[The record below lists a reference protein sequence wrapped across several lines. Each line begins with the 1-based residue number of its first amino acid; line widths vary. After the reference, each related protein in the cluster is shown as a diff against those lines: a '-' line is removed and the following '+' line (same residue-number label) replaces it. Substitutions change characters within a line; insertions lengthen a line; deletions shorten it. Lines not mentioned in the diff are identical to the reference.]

1 MPMKVGV
8 ARETAAD
15 ERRVALV
22 PEALGK
28 LTAAGLEI
36 LVEAGAGTGAAIPDQ
51 AYVDAGA
58 TVVATADLYAGA
70 DVILR
75 VRKPAAD
82 EVSALRRG
90 QAVIGLLSPL
100 LDPELMQTLAD
111 AGVTAISL
119 DAIPRTLSRAQSM
132 DALSSQ
138 ANVGGYKAVLI
149 AANTYGRYFP
159 LLTTAAG
166 TAKPANVLVLGI
178 GVAGLQAIGTARR
191 LGAVV
196 SAYDVRPET
205 AEQAES
211 LGAKFVRLKTTIDA
225 TGSGGYAR
233 ELTPEERAAQQAE
246 LNDVIARQDVVITTA
261 QVPGRKP
268 PVLVTAD
275 AVSGMRSGSVIV
287 DMAAS
292 DLGGNC
298 ELSKAGETV
307 TSSNGVEIVAPEN
320 LPASMPASAS
330 QFYARNISALLLNMV
345 TDGALA
351 LDLEEE
357 VTKATVITHGGSVVS
372 EAVRNLVA
380 RAGGTA

>member
-36 LVEAGAGTGAAIPDQ
+36 LVEAGAGGGAAIPDQ

-58 TVVATADLYAGA
+58 TIVATANLYASA

-75 VRKPAAD
+75 VRKPVGD
-82 EVSALRRG
+82 EVSSLRRD
-90 QAVIGLLSPL
+90 QVVIGLLAPL
-100 LDPELMQTLAD
+100 LDPALMQTLAD

-166 TAKPANVLVLGI
+166 TAKPANVLILGI

-211 LGAKFVRLKTTIDA
+211 LGARFVRLKTTIDA

-233 ELTPEERAAQQAE
+233 ELTAEERAAQQAE
-246 LNDVIARQDVVITTA
+246 LNEVIANQDVVITTA

-275 AVSGMRSGSVIV
+275 AVGAMRSGSVIV

-292 DLGGNC
+292 ELGGNC
-298 ELSKAGETV
+298 ELSRAGETV
-307 TSSNGVEIVAPEN
+307 TSDNGVEIVAPEN

-345 TDGALA
+345 KDGALA

-357 VTKATVITHGGSVVS
+357 VTRATVITHGGSVVS
-372 EAVRNLVA
+372 EPVRNLLD
-380 RAGGTA
+380 RAGGNA

>member
-8 ARETAAD
+8 ARETVAG

-36 LVEAGAGTGAAIPDQ
+36 LVEAGAGSGAAIPDQ
-51 AYVDAGA
+51 AYTDAGA
-58 TVVATADLYAGA
+58 TVVATVDLYAAA

-75 VRKPAAD
+75 VQKPSGS
-82 EVSALRRG
+82 EVSMLRSG
-90 QAVIGLLSPL
+90 QTVVGLLSPL
-100 LDPELMQTLAD
+100 LDPPLMQTLAT
-111 AGVTAISL
+111 AGVTAVSL
-119 DAIPRTLSRAQSM
+119 DAIPRTLSRAQTM

-149 AANTYGRYFP
+149 AASTYGRYFP

-166 TAKPANVLVLGI
+166 TAKPANVLILGI

-196 SAYDVRPET
+196 AAYDVRPET

-246 LNDVIARQDVVITTA
+246 LNDVIGNQDIVITTA

-275 AVSGMRSGSVIV
+275 AVHAMRSGSVIV

-292 DLGGNC
+292 GLGGNC

-307 TSSNGVEIVAPEN
+307 ISDNGVTIVAPEN

-345 TDGALA
+345 KDGTLN
-351 LDLEEE
+351 LDFEEE
-357 VTKATVITHGGSVVS
+357 VTRATVITHGGSVVS
-372 EAVRNLVA
+372 EAVRKLLA
-380 RAGGTA
+380 PAGGNA